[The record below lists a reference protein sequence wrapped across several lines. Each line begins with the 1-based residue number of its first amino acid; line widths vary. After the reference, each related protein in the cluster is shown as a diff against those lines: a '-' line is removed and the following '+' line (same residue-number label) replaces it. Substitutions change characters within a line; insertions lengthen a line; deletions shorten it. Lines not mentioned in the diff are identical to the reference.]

1 MFYER
6 GGIIMK
12 LTSIEDL
19 KGNEILASPVISDNG
34 QVLIHADTVLKE
46 EYIEKLRQYNVRE
59 VYVRDIPEYTQEE
72 TFEASRAVVEKVFR
86 RHIYKHNQELKQL
99 GEEANRIINCVLS
112 EPEVLESITEVR
124 RISTDIYSHCINVC
138 TMTTIMAL
146 RLKMSEK
153 QVKSVAIGAILHDLG
168 LRYMRLPYADVDIKD
183 MSPADALEYKKHTIY
198 GYSSLQE
205 EKWLTDTAK
214 EIILFHHER
223 IDGKGFPFQQRA
235 DRLKPEVRLVSLCDS
250 FDSFISGIGGKK
262 MKIYEAI
269 EYIRVNS
276 GIIYDANIAVKFLES
291 VALYPVGMEVITNE
305 GEVGEVVRQNR
316 EATDRPVIRM
326 LEHSDGSCY
335 ADKVE
340 KDLMKFLT
348 LFIVDTR

>member
-1 MFYER
+1 
-6 GGIIMK
+6 MK
-12 LTSIEDL
+12 LVSIEEL
-19 KGNEILASPVISDNG
+19 KGNEILAAPVISYND

-46 EYIEKLRQYNVRE
+46 EYIEKLRQYNMTS
-59 VYVRDIPEYTQEE
+59 VYVKEEYEYTKEE
-72 TFEASRAVVEKVFR
+72 TLEESKTIVEKVFR
-86 RHIYKHNQELKQL
+86 RHIYKHNHDLKKL
-99 GEEANRIINCVLS
+99 GDEAEKIINVVLS

-124 RISTDIYSHCINVC
+124 KISTDIYSHCINVC
-138 TMTTIMAL
+138 TMSTIMAL
-146 RLKMSEK
+146 RLRMSEK
-153 QVKSVAIGAILHDLG
+153 QVKSVALGAILHDLG
-168 LRYMRLPYADVDIKD
+168 LRYMNLQYINVDIKD
-183 MSPADALEYKKHTIY
+183 MSPSDALEYKKHTIY

-223 IDGKGFPFQQRA
+223 IDGNGFPFQQKA
-235 DRLKPEVRLVSLCDS
+235 ERLKLEVRLVSLCDD
-250 FDSFISGIGGKK
+250 FDSLISGIGSRK

-269 EYIRVNS
+269 EYIRVNA

-305 GEVGEVVRQNR
+305 GEIGEVVRQNR

-326 LEHSDGSCY
+326 LKHSDGSDY
-335 ADKVE
+335 TDEVE

-348 LFIVDTR
+348 LFIVDTQ

>member
-1 MFYER
+1 MR
-6 GGIIMK
+6 
-12 LTSIEDL
+12 LAVIEEL
-19 KGNEILASPVISDNG
+19 EGNEILAAPVIADND

-46 EYIEKLRQYNVRE
+46 EYIEKLRQYNVTS
-59 VYVRDIPEYTQEE
+59 VYVRDGHEYTEEE
-72 TFEASRAVVEKVFR
+72 TFEESKAVVEKVFR
-86 RHIYKHNQELKQL
+86 RHIYKHNHELRKL
-99 GEEANRIINCVLS
+99 GEEADKIINVVLS

-138 TMTTIMAL
+138 TMSTIMAL
-146 RLKMSEK
+146 RLRMSEK
-153 QVKSVAIGAILHDLG
+153 QVKSVAMGAILHDLG
-168 LRYMRLPYADVDIKD
+168 LRYMKIPYTGVDIKD
-183 MSPADALEYKKHTIY
+183 MSPGDALEYKKHTIY

-223 IDGKGFPFQQRA
+223 IDGNGFPFQQRA
-235 DRLKPEVRLVSLCDS
+235 EKLKPEVRLVSLCDD
-250 FDSFISGIGGKK
+250 FDSLISGIGSRK

-269 EYIRVNS
+269 EYIRVNA
-276 GIIYDANIAVKFLES
+276 GVIYDANIAVKFLES

-305 GEVGEVVRQNR
+305 GEVGEVVRQNK

-326 LEHSDGSCY
+326 LKHSDGSDY
-335 ADKVE
+335 ANEVE

>member
-1 MFYER
+1 MR
-6 GGIIMK
+6 
-12 LTSIEDL
+12 LTAIEDL
-19 KGNEILASPVISDNG
+19 KGNEILAAPVISDNE
-34 QVLIHADTVLKE
+34 QVLMHADTMLKE
-46 EYIEKLRQYNVRE
+46 EYIEKLRQYNVKS
-59 VYVRDIPEYTQEE
+59 VYIKDSPEYTEEE
-72 TFEASRAVVEKVFR
+72 TFEESKAVVEKVFK
-86 RHIYKHNQELKQL
+86 RHIYKHNNEIRKL
-99 GEEANRIINCVLS
+99 GEEADKIINGVLS

-138 TMTTIMAL
+138 TMSTIMAL
-146 RLKMSEK
+146 RLRMSEK
-153 QVKSVAIGAILHDLG
+153 QVKSVAMGAILHDLG
-168 LRYMRLPYADVDIKD
+168 LRYMKIPYTDVDIKD

-235 DRLKPEVRLVSLCDS
+235 EKLRPEVRLVSLCDD
-250 FDSFISGIGGKK
+250 FDSLISGIGGKK

-269 EYIRVNS
+269 EYIRANA
-276 GIIYDANIAVKFLES
+276 GTIYDANIAVKFLES

-305 GEVGEVVRQNR
+305 GEVGEVVRQNK

-326 LEHSDGSCY
+326 LEHSDGSDY
-335 ADKVE
+335 TNEVE
-340 KDLMKFLT
+340 KDLMKILT